1 MTDTADILIKGTG
14 VLNKWKW
21 PEIKGL
27 HSFKGSLMHTAG
39 WDPKFD
45 WTNKRVA
52 LIGAGSSG
60 IQVLP
65 HIQPK
70 AKHVFHYMRGKT
82 WISPVG
88 YAAEVGGGVNR
99 GMSVNSFLGRM
110 CCKV

>member
-1 MTDTADILIKGTG
+1 MTDTADIFIKGTG

-21 PEIKGL
+21 PAFKGL
-27 HSFKGSLMHTAG
+27 RKFKGDLMHTAG

-45 WTNKRVA
+45 WTNKTVA

-70 AKHVFHYMRGKT
+70 AKRVFHYMRGKT

-88 YAAEVGGGVNR
+88 YAAEVGGGINT
-99 GMSVNSFLGRM
+99 GESMP
-110 CCKV
+110 

>member
-1 MTDTADILIKGTG
+1 MTDTADILIRGTG
-14 VLNKWKW
+14 ILNKWKW
-21 PEIKGL
+21 PDMVGL
-27 HSFKGSLMHTAG
+27 HSFKGPLMHTAG

-45 WTNKRVA
+45 WTDKTVA

-70 AKHVFHYMRGKT
+70 ARRVVHFMRGKT

-88 YAAEVGGGVNR
+88 YAAEVGGGSNQ
-99 GMSVNSFLGRM
+99 GLSYNPIDGFY
-110 CCKV
+110 